1 MDTQQPQTKIDWQK
15 FEITIIAR
23 VNGCKAETP
32 SGVVRFINKRRNAM
46 VLSRMLNRAP
56 AHKLVP
62 IEEPGFIIRK
72 RYTSHAFFDSRLE
85 SSAKKT
91 FLIRHPKKRVV
102 HLTKPTVEDYRHFT
116 SGTSREQNGKY
127 WKDVNWI
134 CYHSSIAIFHSGR
147 AIEIK
152 CTGRNKL
159 PKRLELRRAGFIFKK
174 PFSRT
179 DGDSLFSIQLH
190 WLDCDPQN
198 GLIATLNADHLWDDD
213 AQKNIDQ
220 LCADAIGGAK

>member
-15 FEITIIAR
+15 FKITRIAR

-46 VLSRMLNRAP
+46 VISRMLNRGP
-56 AHKLVP
+56 VRQLTGISDEHVQ
-62 IEEPGFIIRK
+62 IK
-72 RYTSHAFFDSRLE
+72 RYITHEFYDSRLE
-85 SSAKKT
+85 AAARKD
-91 FLIRHPKKRVV
+91 FLMRHPKKRVV
-102 HLTKPTVEDYRHFT
+102 HTIWPAADGYRHFEC
-116 SGTSREQNGKY
+116 GTSREQNGKY

-134 CYHSSIAIFHSGR
+134 RYHSAIDIFDSGR
-147 AIEIK
+147 AIVIR
-152 CTGRNKL
+152 CTGRNKM
-159 PKRLELRRAGFIFKK
+159 PKRLELRRDGFSFRK
-174 PFSRT
+174 PFAAYDYRIYA
-179 DGDSLFSIQLH
+179 IQLH

-198 GLIATLNADHLWDDD
+198 GLIANLDADRLWDDD